1 MATTPIFVVKPVFEH
16 ELFPLIQ
23 AMTAAYNEDN
33 GADLTTFEIQTTR
46 VLNKIITDSTCVRF
60 FTTLNIDKP
69 LFGVYVSPTII
80 DTELNQFIYDPN
92 QVIFDRYSVELDR
105 KLFDILTPEE
115 IAAYLIEDITT
126 TMSKGTINNTRALF
140 NTIIADRDMS
150 IDLKKSVNFEQLLIF
165 GIKDTIRKV
174 SSLLYKPVEAM
185 GINEYA
191 REFEYSE
198 GVIPNIAKK
207 LHTSLFDMNGLT
219 VNPKLSVLS
228 WVLTVY
234 NEPNINYELTLDALT
249 SAAVLT
255 GSKLEQDEVEKTIT
269 SLRRASNETLTES
282 KVESLREGMSIFKN
296 LKQNGLRSIEDDLY
310 EYKIRIKNC
319 ETEDDAMYILQQI
332 NTRINILEDYL
343 YNTSDLSAREV
354 QRWENVINAYRDL
367 RAELSKK
374 KIADK
379 KRYGIYIDYN
389 SFDKLENESAMFDAA
404 VGDPNDKDF
413 TESFMTEAKDDEDD
427 KKPNAIDKANDKIED
442 GLNPIRQKIISSPK
456 TDQGK
461 KDLEILKDICKKY
474 SKEGEKTNKLDSK
487 TVSELEA
494 NIKKRISPDSLSAGS
509 VKNYHVGGKVYML
522 PYTMKKGGSQY
533 QVTISATNNKFRL
546 YKFAEKTNTK
556 SGEKE

>member
-1 MATTPIFVVKPVFEH
+1 MATTPIFAVKPVFEH

-46 VLNKIITDSTCVRF
+46 VLNKIVTDSTCVRF
-60 FTTLNIDKP
+60 FTTLNTDKP

-80 DTELNQFIYDPN
+80 DTELNQFIFDPN
-92 QVIFDRYSVELDR
+92 QVICNRYSVELDR

-126 TMSKGTINNTRALF
+126 TMSKGAINNTRALF
-140 NTIIADRDMS
+140 NTIIADRDMT
-150 IDLKKSVNFEQLLIF
+150 INLKKSVNFEQLLIF

-234 NEPNINYELTLDALT
+234 NEPNMNYELTLDALT
-249 SAAVLT
+249 AAAALT

-343 YNTSDLSAREV
+343 YNTTDLSDREV

-389 SFDKLENESAMFDAA
+389 SFDKLEQESAMFDAA

-413 TESFMTEAKDDEDD
+413 TESFMTEAKDED
-427 KKPNAIDKANDKIED
+427 KKPNA
-442 GLNPIRQKIISSPK
+442 
-456 TDQGK
+456 
-461 KDLEILKDICKKY
+461 
-474 SKEGEKTNKLDSK
+474 
-487 TVSELEA
+487 
-494 NIKKRISPDSLSAGS
+494 
-509 VKNYHVGGKVYML
+509 
-522 PYTMKKGGSQY
+522 
-533 QVTISATNNKFRL
+533 
-546 YKFAEKTNTK
+546 AEKTNTK
-556 SGEKE
+556 SGEND